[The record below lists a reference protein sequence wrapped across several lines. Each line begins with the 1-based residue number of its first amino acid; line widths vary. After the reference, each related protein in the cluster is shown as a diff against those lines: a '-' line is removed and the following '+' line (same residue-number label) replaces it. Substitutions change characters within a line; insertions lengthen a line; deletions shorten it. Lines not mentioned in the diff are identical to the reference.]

1 MPCDSI
7 QVSTVDI
14 GKLDP
19 VLARAAIEA
28 LRATGDRLWRYVA
41 FTDGALQVSGGV
53 PFTDELKAQFKQ
65 AYSAQVV
72 AATAKRYGWTVKE
85 AGQNKFALSKR

>member
-1 MPCDSI
+1 MPCDSLI
-7 QVSTVDI
+7 TTTVDI

-53 PFTDELKAQFKQ
+53 PFTDELKSQFKQ

-72 AATAKRYGWTVKE
+72 QATAKRYGWTVKQD
-85 AGQNKFALSKR
+85 GQKFALSKR